1 MEKLTKAELD
11 YLIKVVESS
20 DSNDWSKAVI
30 DLDANLHPD
39 SLRKSFNVGRYC
51 GYNVA
56 KYYKDLI
63 QSEYFTDEEFL
74 RLESLKD
81 EVYKEKCKL
90 QDERRLKNK
99 DLREES
105 RFERLLESLEEN
117 MELLPEIKLNVC
129 NREIKDGLSATMII
143 SDIHLGIK
151 VDNTIR
157 YFDVDTLKEQFE
169 TLTSKLI
176 KYCKLHNVSD
186 LHIPLIG
193 DAISGIIQINNR
205 IDEEEDSMSQIVMV
219 SEIISQFINDVKLE
233 IPNVK
238 VYGVIGNHSSVFANK
253 KDRTNKE
260 NFERLI
266 FEFIKLRIGQKV
278 ITNGNEDYLIYKVGN
293 REILATHGNRDS
305 IDNIKKHF
313 VDLLGRTFDEYILG
327 HIHHFNIK
335 EDCLSEIISNGS
347 WVGADNFA
355 VSIRKNTPPS
365 QTLRIYDEDIAT
377 YKLTLN

>member
-11 YLIKVVESS
+11 YLIKLMESDAS
-20 DSNDWSKAVI
+20 IDWNKAVV

-56 KYYKDLI
+56 KYYQDLI
-63 QSEYFTDEEFL
+63 ESEYFTDEEFL
-74 RLESLKD
+74 RLESLRD

-105 RFERLLESLEEN
+105 RFENLVDALKEN
-117 MELLPEIKLNVC
+117 MEFLPEMKLNIC
-129 NREIKDGLSATMII
+129 EKEIKNGLSATMMI

-157 YFDVDTLKEQFE
+157 YFDVDTLKEQFS

-176 KYCKLHNVSD
+176 KYCRLHSVSE
-186 LHIPLIG
+186 LHIPIIG
-193 DAISGIIQINNR
+193 DVISGIIQINNR
-205 IDEEEDSMSQIVMV
+205 IDEEEDSMSQIVIV
-219 SEIISQFINDVKLE
+219 SEILSQFINEVKKEIPKVKL
-233 IPNVK
+233 
-238 VYGVIGNHSSVFANK
+238 YGVIGNHSSVFANK
-253 KDRTNKE
+253 KERSNKE
-260 NFERLI
+260 NFERLV
-266 FEFIKLRIGQKV
+266 FEFIKLRTGEKV
-278 ITNGNEDYLIYKVGN
+278 ITNGHEDYLTYKVGN

-305 IDNIKKHF
+305 LDNIKKHF

-347 WVGADNFA
+347 WVGTDDYA